1 MIIRTYRTESIV
13 DYEALKNLMVE
24 LCLVTGSAFDE
35 KRFQSGIQ
43 RRAMDKYNRQGI
55 LVAEDKNK
63 IVGMVIAEILVSPFI
78 ETFGSISNFV
88 VSPDYRGKGVGNQL
102 IEAAMKFF
110 KKMGVNRVETNIRDL
125 DKEGQVFLKNGFE
138 KKYIVMEKRIPMEE
152 FSKPY

>member
-1 MIIRTYRTESIV
+1 
-13 DYEALKNLMVE
+13 
-24 LCLVTGSAFDE
+24 
-35 KRFQSGIQ
+35 
-43 RRAMDKYNRQGI
+43 MDKYNRQGI